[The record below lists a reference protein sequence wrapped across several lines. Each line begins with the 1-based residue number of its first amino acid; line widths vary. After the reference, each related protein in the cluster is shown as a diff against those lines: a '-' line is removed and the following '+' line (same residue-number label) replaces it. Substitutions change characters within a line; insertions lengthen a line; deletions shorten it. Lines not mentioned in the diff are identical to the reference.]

1 MPEPIDYQA
10 LLNLQTAL
18 RGMATASGYHH
29 TIASAAVK
37 FDIDHDVESLVEPDG
52 PRPFVIIEKLSE
64 EWAMV
69 EMPNGVKIQNPIRI
83 HWVDKFTPAADT
95 SKLQKYLRGCA
106 DVERAIAPDPG
117 RGGFATNTTIV
128 NRSWNTEA
136 NALMVW
142 AHIDISMPIR
152 RTFGQPDA

>member
-1 MPEPIDYQA
+1 MPEPIDYKA
-10 LLNLQTAL
+10 FLNLQTAL
-18 RGMATASGYHH
+18 RGIAVASGYHH
-29 TIASAAVK
+29 TVTSAAVK

-52 PRPFVIIEKLSE
+52 PRPFIIIEKLDE
-64 EWAMV
+64 QWDMV
-69 EMPNGVKIQNPIRI
+69 EFPNGLKVQTPVRI
-83 HWVDKFTPAADT
+83 HAVDKFTPSADT
-95 SKLQKYLRGCA
+95 SKLQKFLQLCA

-142 AHIDISMPIR
+142 AEIDIAMPIR
-152 RTFGQPDA
+152 RTYGQPDA